1 MNTTILSGS
10 LFSAMVRGGAAQL
23 SRNRTVVNELNVF
36 PIPDGDTGDNM
47 YMTMDAGA
55 CAGERCQN
63 AALSDVSE
71 QIAKGM
77 LLGARGNSGV
87 ILSRIFAGISKGFSD
102 VETADIR
109 ALASAFSDGITEA
122 YSAVS
127 VPVEG
132 TILTVYKDAVN
143 YANSR
148 VSETST
154 LESYFDD
161 LLPELRR
168 SLDRTPSLLTVLE
181 EAGVVDSGGAGFVYI
196 AEGMQKALAGIV
208 IDADSPAA
216 EAAHQVDL
224 STFNEDSELDY
235 GYCTEFLLQLL
246 NSKVNVASF
255 DEHDLIDWLNAN
267 GESVVAFREGSILK
281 VHIHTMT
288 PGEILNHVQKYGEFL
303 TLKIENMMLQH
314 NETTIRNNYSPKK
327 VRPHKAYA
335 TVSVA
340 SGQGMK
346 DMLLSLGTDEV
357 VEGGQSM
364 NPSAEAFV
372 AAFEAL
378 NADTIFV
385 FPNNGN
391 VILTAQQAATLYD
404 KADVRIIPT
413 KTVGEGYV
421 ALSMFDTSSGDTDAI
436 VAELTEVAESVV
448 TGMVSVASRDTEKD
462 GISVKRGDFLGFAD
476 DVIYAAEET
485 PEAALESLAEKLRAG
500 TYDIAVLICGSDVS
514 AENAQAL
521 YDGLSKTYR
530 RTEFIMLDGGQPIY
544 DYILILE

>member
-1 MNTTILSGS
+1 MNTKTLNGT
-10 LFSAMVRGGAAQL
+10 LFAQMVRAGAANL
-23 SRNRTVVNELNVF
+23 NRNRVTVNELNVF

-47 YMTMDAGA
+47 FMTINSGAQTAGTDDTPLHEMA
-55 CAGERCQN
+55 SR
-63 AALSDVSE
+63 
-71 QIAKGM
+71 IAKGM

-255 DEHDLIDWLNAN
+255 DERDLVDWLNAN

-476 DVIYAAEET
+476 DVIYATEET

>member
-1 MNTTILSGS
+1 MSTTILSGS

-47 YMTMDAGA
+47 FMTIDAGA
-55 CAGERCQN
+55 CAGERCPDT
-63 AALSDVSE
+63 ALSDVSA

-87 ILSRIFAGISKGFSD
+87 ILSRIFAGISRGLSGC
-102 VETADIR
+102 TQADLG
-109 ALASAFSDGITEA
+109 ALGEAFSAGIDEA

-132 TILTVYKDAVN
+132 TILTVYKDAVL

-148 VSETST
+148 IRRAST
-154 LESYFDD
+154 LETYFDD
-161 LLPELRR
+161 LLCELRTSLERTPEL
-168 SLDRTPSLLTVLE
+168 LDVLR

-196 AEGMQKALAGIV
+196 AEGMQAVLHGEKPEAGGAHTGSQKAA
-208 IDADSPAA
+208 
-216 EAAHQVDL
+216 DL
-224 STFNEDSELDY
+224 SSFNENSTLEF

-246 NSKVNVASF
+246 NSKVDVAHF
-255 DEHDLIDWLNAN
+255 DERELIDWLNAN
-267 GESVVAFREGSILK
+267 GESVVAFREGSIIK
-281 VHIHTMT
+281 VHIHTMQ
-288 PGEILNHVQKYGEFL
+288 PGEILSHVQKYGEFL

-314 NETTIRNNYSPKK
+314 NETTIRNNYTPAK
-327 VRPHKAYA
+327 VRPHKDYA

-340 SGQGMK
+340 CGQGMK

-357 VEGGQSM
+357 VNGGQSM
-364 NPSAEAFV
+364 NPSAEAFIE
-372 AAFEAL
+372 AFEAL
-378 NADTIFV
+378 NADTILV

-391 VILTAQQAATLYD
+391 VILTAQQAASLYK

-413 KTVGEGYV
+413 KTIGEGYA
-421 ALSMFDTSSGDTDAI
+421 ALSMLDTGSGDTDAI
-436 VAELTEVAESVV
+436 LQELTEVAESVV

-462 GISVKRGDFLGFAD
+462 GICVRKGDFLGFAD
-476 DVIYAAEET
+476 DVIYAAAPDAEG
-485 PEAALESLAEKLRAG
+485 ALQALAQKLHIDD
-500 TYDIAVLICGSDVS
+500 YDIAILIRGES
-514 AENAQAL
+514 ADASAAQSA
-521 YDGLSKTYR
+521 YDTLSKAYP
-530 RTEFIMLDGGQPIY
+530 RTECILLDGGQPIY